1 MHIVS
6 ILSDVSVQ
14 RWSIWGRN
22 TCMYV

>member
-14 RWSIWGRN
+14 RWSIWGWN
-22 TCMYV
+22 TYMYV